1 MPKIDTTCLIDDDPI
16 FLYGIK
22 KMMRLAN
29 FCDRFITYKNGQDAI
44 NALRS
49 IVKTN
54 KKLPDVILLDINM
67 PILDGWQFLDEFIH
81 IKLPKKI
88 HVYVVSSSKD
98 VREIEKAKAYKQVNN
113 FFIKPISYN
122 DLSHI
127 LQEINQPIDYNL
139 N

>member
-29 FCDRFITYKNGQDAI
+29 FCDRFVTYKNGHDAI
-44 NALRS
+44 NALKS

-54 KKLPDVILLDINM
+54 KKIPDVILVDINM

-81 IKLPKKI
+81 IKLPKKVY
-88 HVYVVSSSKD
+88 VYVVSSSKD
-98 VREIEKAKAYKQVNN
+98 ALEIERAKTYKQVNN
-113 FFIKPISYN
+113 FFIKPISFAN
-122 DLSHI
+122 LSHI
-127 LQEINQPIDYNL
+127 LDEIDKPIDYNL
-139 N
+139 Y